1 MYLAIKDVKPIG
13 NYKLILI
20 FADNSI
26 KLFDMK
32 PYSVKGVFKELKDE
46 NLFKTVKVSFDSIE
60 WSNGIDIDPETL
72 YEDSVPYL

>member
-32 PYSVKGVFKELKDE
+32 PYLVKGVFKEL
-46 NLFKTVKVSFDSIE
+46 NFI
-60 WSNGIDIDPETL
+60 
-72 YEDSVPYL
+72 